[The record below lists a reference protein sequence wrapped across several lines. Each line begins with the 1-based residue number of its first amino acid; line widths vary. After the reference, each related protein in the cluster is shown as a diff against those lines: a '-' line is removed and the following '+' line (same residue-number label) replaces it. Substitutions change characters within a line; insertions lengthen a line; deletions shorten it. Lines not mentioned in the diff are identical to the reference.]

1 MYGIRTWYTI
11 YISCNHMKRINLNL
25 PEEMLAR
32 LDAYCKRNFTNRTEV
47 VKRAL
52 LEFFSKE
59 EKTID

>member
-1 MYGIRTWYTI
+1 
-11 YISCNHMKRINLNL
+11 MKRINLNL

-52 LEFFSKE
+52 LEFFTKE
-59 EKTID
+59 EKTIE